1 MGITEFLVRHVLDF
15 FNETGYIS
23 VFILMTMESMI
34 FPVPSEAV
42 LPPAGLL
49 VAQGRFS
56 FPMVVVAG
64 TLGSIFGSLVSYVI
78 GWYGGRPFVDRFG
91 KYFLLN
97 RRDLEISER
106 FFKRRG
112 DVTILLCRF
121 IPVVRHLI
129 SIPAGF
135 GKMNIITFSVYT
147 IIGAGLWN
155 SFLTYIGYRWGQAG
169 WNLLMEYSHI
179 FDIVVIGLLVLGVG
193 YFIYKHVKRN
203 KVKNRME

>member
-1 MGITEFLVRHVLDF
+1 MGITEFLVRNILDF
-15 FNETGYIS
+15 FNGTGYIS
-23 VFILMTMESMI
+23 VFILMMMESMI

-49 VAQGRFS
+49 VAQSRFS
-56 FPMVVVAG
+56 FPLVVVAS
-64 TLGSIFGSLVSYVI
+64 TLGSIVGSLLSYVI
-78 GWYGGRPFVDRFG
+78 GYYGGRPFVDKFG

-106 FFKRRG
+106 FFNRRG

-129 SIPAGF
+129 SLPAGF
-135 GKMNIITFSVYT
+135 GKMNILTFSVYT

-155 SFLTYIGYRWGQAG
+155 SFLTYVGYRWGQAG
-169 WNLLMEYSHI
+169 WNLLLKYSHI
-179 FDIVVIGLLVLGVG
+179 IDIIVVGLLVLGVG
-193 YFIYKHVKRN
+193 YFIFRHIKRN
-203 KVKNRME
+203 KAK

>member
-1 MGITEFLVRHVLDF
+1 MGITEFLVRHVLGF

-49 VAQGRFS
+49 VAQSRFS
-56 FPMVVVAG
+56 FPMVVIAA
-64 TLGSIFGSLVSYVI
+64 TLGSIFGSMISYVI
-78 GWYGGRPFVDRFG
+78 GSYGGRPFVDRFG
-91 KYFLLN
+91 RYFLLN
-97 RRDLEISER
+97 RRDLEMSER

-112 DVTILLCRF
+112 DVTILVCRF

-129 SIPAGF
+129 SLPAGF
-135 GKMNIITFSVYT
+135 GKMNVITFSIYT

-155 SFLTYIGYRWGQAG
+155 TFLTYTGYRWGQAG
-169 WNLLMEYSHI
+169 WDLLMKYSHI
-179 FDIVVIGLLVLGVG
+179 VDIVVLGLLVLGLA
-193 YFIYKHVKRN
+193 YFIYRHLRRN
-203 KVKNRME
+203 KATKA

>member
-1 MGITEFLVRHVLDF
+1 MGITEFLVRNVLGF

-49 VAQGRFS
+49 VAQSRFS

-64 TLGSIFGSLVSYVI
+64 TLGSIVGSWVSYVI
-78 GWYGGRPFVDRFG
+78 GYYGGKPFVDKFG
-91 KYFLLN
+91 RYFLLN

-106 FFKRRG
+106 FFNRRG

-129 SIPAGF
+129 SLPAGF
-135 GKMNIITFSVYT
+135 GKMNILTFSLYT

-155 SFLTYIGYRWGQAG
+155 SFLTYVGYRWGQAG
-169 WNLLMEYSHI
+169 WNLLLEYSHI
-179 FDIVVIGLLVLGVG
+179 IDIVVVALLALGVG
-193 YFIYKHVKRN
+193 YFIFRHIRRN
-203 KVKNRME
+203 KTK

>member
-1 MGITEFLVRHVLDF
+1 MGITEFLVRNILDF
-15 FNETGYIS
+15 FYGTGYIS

-49 VAQGRFS
+49 VAQSRFS

-64 TLGSIFGSLVSYVI
+64 TLGSIVGSLVSYVI
-78 GWYGGRPFVDRFG
+78 GYYGGKPFVDKFG

-106 FFKRRG
+106 FFNRRG

-121 IPVVRHLI
+121 IPVVRHII
-129 SIPAGF
+129 SLPAGF
-135 GKMNIITFSVYT
+135 GKMNILKFLVYT

-155 SFLTYIGYRWGQAG
+155 SFLTYVGYRWGQAG
-169 WNLLMEYSHI
+169 WNLLLEYSHI
-179 FDIVVIGLLVLGVG
+179 TDIIVVGLLVLGVG
-193 YFIYKHVKRN
+193 YFIFRHIKR
-203 KVKNRME
+203 KKAK

>member
-1 MGITEFLVRHVLDF
+1 MGITEFLVRNILDF
-15 FNETGYIS
+15 FYGTGYIS

-49 VAQGRFS
+49 VTQSRFS

-64 TLGSIFGSLVSYVI
+64 TLGSIVGSLVSYVI
-78 GWYGGRPFVDRFG
+78 GYYGGKPFVDKFG

-106 FFKRRG
+106 FFNRRG

-121 IPVVRHLI
+121 IPVVRHII
-129 SIPAGF
+129 SLPAGF
-135 GKMNIITFSVYT
+135 GKMNILKFLVYT

-155 SFLTYIGYRWGQAG
+155 SFLTYVGYRWGQAG
-169 WNLLMEYSHI
+169 WNLLLEYSHI
-179 FDIVVIGLLVLGVG
+179 TDIIVVGLLVLGVG
-193 YFIYKHVKRN
+193 YFIFRHIKR
-203 KVKNRME
+203 KKAK